1 MAHVRPIDWKL
12 YADMRPI
19 IASRILEGTKPDV
32 SWENL
37 ATPDGSD
44 RIPAP
49 KMHLARLN
57 IDEEILDDPK
67 VAVPASLV
75 SWTLFSD
82 RPALAPAV
90 AAEGIVAV
98 GCLWGGDRSLGPR
111 KLMAFDRSKATRRAI
126 GSNADV
132 CRISTNESATSRVN
146 LRHGPLQN

>member
-1 MAHVRPIDWKL
+1 MVFTPWIAHVRPMDWKL
-12 YADMRPI
+12 YADIRPI

-37 ATPDGSD
+37 ATPDGRD

-49 KMHLARLN
+49 KIHLARLN
-57 IDEEILDDPK
+57 IDEEMLDDPT
-67 VAVPASLV
+67 VEAPASLV
-75 SWTLFSD
+75 SWALLSD

-98 GCLWGGDRSLGPR
+98 GCLWGGDRSLRPR
-111 KLMAFDRSKATRRAI
+111 KLMAFDRSKATIAI

-132 CRISTNESATSRVN
+132 CRISTMKMQ
-146 LRHGPLQN
+146 L